1 MWVLVASLVGN
12 VCTTTQQ
19 VEKLVDAAQLVLLQ
33 LHLAV
38 AVQMVVSLTTS
49 TPMDL
54 RTTQDSPVAA
64 VRTKIAVGAMQE
76 TPEQVALLS
85 RAAMDPATAVVAV
98 AELRLLVLTV
108 WTAQLAALVFPAQLL
123 VRHCITAAAAVV
135 ALIRTTSH
143 QALAVLVAAVTARAI
158 TRRAV
163 NQAWTVAE
171 AVAVAL
177 HPMVAHGATAVW
189 VAQVSSF

>member
-1 MWVLVASLVGN
+1 LQSRWVLVASLDGN
-12 VCTTTQQ
+12 ECTTTRQ

-33 LHLAV
+33 LHLAG

-54 RTTQDSPVAA
+54 RTTQDSPAAA

-98 AELRLLVLTV
+98 AELQLLVLIV
-108 WTAQLAALVFPAQLL
+108 WTAQLAALVL
-123 VRHCITAAAAVV
+123 
-135 ALIRTTSH
+135 
-143 QALAVLVAAVTARAI
+143 
-158 TRRAV
+158 
-163 NQAWTVAE
+163 
-171 AVAVAL
+171 
-177 HPMVAHGATAVW
+177 
-189 VAQVSSF
+189 